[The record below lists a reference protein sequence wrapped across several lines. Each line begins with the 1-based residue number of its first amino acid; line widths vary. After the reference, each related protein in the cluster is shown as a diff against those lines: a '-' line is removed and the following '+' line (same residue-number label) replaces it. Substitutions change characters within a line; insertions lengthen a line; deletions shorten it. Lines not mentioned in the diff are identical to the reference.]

1 MITNYYTAWPNR
13 KIIDMHSHLE
23 MICHNPIY
31 VKIWS
36 LNSTSIQ
43 YIYTTGSHV
52 YCVSHELP
60 VYVCGGGDILRHLDR
75 FHSIPTRVNHCVN
88 QEYLRNFAYFHIFL
102 LFPTAFLA
110 GFLEIVY
117 CLGLGQ
123 GWVNSY
129 RCRENTSTAWE
140 SRQISSM
147 SAGLGYTDSE

>member
-52 YCVSHELP
+52 YLMNYRCMCV
-60 VYVCGGGDILRHLDR
+60 GGGYLKTPGPFSLYTNPRKSLRKPGISSE
-75 FHSIPTRVNHCVN
+75 FCVFSHF
-88 QEYLRNFAYFHIFL
+88 FAISYCV
-102 LFPTAFLA
+102 PC